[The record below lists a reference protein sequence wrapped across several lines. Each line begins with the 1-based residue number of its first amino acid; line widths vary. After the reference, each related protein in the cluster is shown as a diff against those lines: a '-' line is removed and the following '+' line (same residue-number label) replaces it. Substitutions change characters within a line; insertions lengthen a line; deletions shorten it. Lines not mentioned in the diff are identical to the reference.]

1 MAAAFAPA
9 PDARAQAA
17 PEGGGKVVVSGTVP
31 DEPTRAAILAGVR
44 TLYGAERVVDQLGI
58 DKLVAPPNWIQHVQ
72 RVLTPE
78 LKQVTQGQLRISGN
92 VVELSGRIGSD
103 AVRQQLIAQMVSRLD
118 NPTYTVRDG
127 LRAAAPTQQ
136 MLDAA
141 VARRTIAFEPGHA
154 ALTPSGMQ
162 VLDELAPLLRQLAG
176 RRFEVVGHTDDR
188 GLREANLQLSA
199 ARAESVKAYL
209 VNKGIPAADIQTSGA
224 GPDRPIAD
232 NLSPEGRARNRRIEF
247 RVLA

>member
-1 MAAAFAPA
+1 
-9 PDARAQAA
+9 
-17 PEGGGKVVVSGTVP
+17 
-31 DEPTRAAILAGVR
+31 
-44 TLYGAERVVDQLGI
+44 VVDQLGI
-58 DKLVAPPNWIQHVQ
+58 DKLVAPPQWAQQVQ

-78 LKQVTQGQLRISGN
+78 LLQVTQGRLRISGN
-92 VVELSGRIGSD
+92 VVELSGRTASD
-103 AVRQQLIAQMVSRLD
+103 TVRQQVIAQMVTRLD

-127 LRAAAPTQQ
+127 LRVAAPTQQ

-141 VARRTIAFEPGHA
+141 VARRTIAFEPGNA

-162 VLDELAPLLRQLAG
+162 VLDELIPLLRQFAG

-188 GLREANLQLSA
+188 GLREANLLLSA
-199 ARAESVKAYL
+199 ARAETVKAYL
-209 VNKGIPAADIQTSGA
+209 ASKGIPAADIPTAGA

-232 NLSPEGRARNRRIEF
+232 NLSAEGRARNRRIEF